1 MSNWKDSFYEEVKKY
16 LALHHDLN
24 NISHITS
31 VKEEETSGPACGEG
45 TCWDFW
51 RVVSIDYVDLEEK
64 DQYIDIEMDFVAFL
78 EQL

>member
-24 NISHITS
+24 NVSHITR
-31 VKEEETSGPACGEG
+31 VKEEEIYGVVCGEG
-45 TCWDFW
+45 TCWDNW
-51 RVVSIDYVDLEEK
+51 MVVSIDYVDLEEK
-64 DQYIDIEMDFVAFL
+64 DQYIDINMDFVAFL